1 LHLSDPFPNGL
12 ILPTGS
18 SLGLLNDVGY
28 GAIGPLRTAAAAR
41 TPYEQSWS
49 FGFQRQLPGKMVFT
63 VDYLGKKGT
72 HLYYEGLNTL
82 NLLGPQVETLSPTQ
96 IGALGNYVSNPF
108 ASVLTASYYSNSS
121 LTSPTVQAYQLLL
134 PFPQFTGVTTDEPPV
149 ANSIYSALQLTLEKH
164 YSSGLQLSANYTW
177 SKSIDDSSMYDANV
191 SWLANTTSG
200 IYGPQDPNRPEL
212 DRSLSTFD
220 VPQVLKLDYTYDLP
234 FGGGRAFLRNMPRPL
249 EIILGGW
256 RTAGVWTL

>member
-1 LHLSDPFPNGL
+1 LGVRELSKGWSRAPGWEVSSRKREGAASYGSQGFNQYTNPVTTYQNDGATPYLHLSDPFPNGL

-108 ASVLTASYYSNSS
+108 ASVLTASYYSKRISFCCLSRNS
-121 LTSPTVQAYQLLL
+121 PA
-134 PFPQFTGVTTDEPPV
+134 
-149 ANSIYSALQLTLEKH
+149 
-164 YSSGLQLSANYTW
+164 
-177 SKSIDDSSMYDANV
+177 
-191 SWLANTTSG
+191 
-200 IYGPQDPNRPEL
+200 
-212 DRSLSTFD
+212 
-220 VPQVLKLDYTYDLP
+220 
-234 FGGGRAFLRNMPRPL
+234 
-249 EIILGGW
+249 
-256 RTAGVWTL
+256 